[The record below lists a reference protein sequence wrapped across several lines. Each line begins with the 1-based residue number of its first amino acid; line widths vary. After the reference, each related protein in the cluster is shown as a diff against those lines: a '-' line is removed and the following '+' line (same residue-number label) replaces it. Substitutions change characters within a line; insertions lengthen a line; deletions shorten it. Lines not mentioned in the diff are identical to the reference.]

1 METMSETLEVYRLCR
16 KKYAREL
23 IASGFA
29 NRWNSKGQ
37 KVIYCASSRSLASLE
52 LLVHRSRII
61 PGEPYVMIAIS
72 ILEPA
77 LMITD
82 TPLSSLPENWRSMG
96 ALGSLQKSGSQWY
109 DRQTSLAL
117 RVPSIVIPEEYNYMI
132 NTEHPKFQTHVSIL
146 RREDYFWDKRLFVK

>member
-23 IASGFA
+23 VASGFA
-29 NRWNSKGQ
+29 NRWNSKAQ

-61 PGEPYVMIAIS
+61 PGEPYVMMAIS
-72 ILEPA
+72 IHEPA
-77 LMITD
+77 LLITD

-96 ALGSLQKSGSQWY
+96 ALGTLQKSGSQWY

-117 RVPSIVIPEEYNYMI
+117 RVPSIVIPEEYSYMI

-146 RREDYFWDKRLFVK
+146 RREDYFWDKRLFMK

>member
-1 METMSETLEVYRLCR
+1 MSETLIVYRLCR
-16 KKYAREL
+16 KEYAKGL

-52 LLVHRSRII
+52 LLVHMSRII
-61 PGEPYVMIAIS
+61 PGEPYVMVAIS
-72 ILEPA
+72 IHKPA

-82 TPLSSLPENWRSMG
+82 TPLRSLPENWRSMG
-96 ALGSLQKSGSQWY
+96 ALGTLQKSGSLWY

-132 NTEHPKFQTHVSIL
+132 NTEHPKFQTHISIL
-146 RREDYFWDKRLFVK
+146 HQEDHFWDKRLFAK